1 VERPENPSGNNYV
14 LGLFRGLSR
23 RGDGSERNSR
33 ARLLVKRLA
42 PAFERRERK
51 NHGEDQ
57 RNKNQKTVSK
67 RRRYWVK
74 GEPDVATRSCRK
86 SNIKCQ
92 PDCGV
97 CVNST

>member
-57 RNKNQKTVSK
+57 RNKNRKTRECLKEDVIGSRVS
-67 RRRYWVK
+67 
-74 GEPDVATRSCRK
+74 PM
-86 SNIKCQ
+86 
-92 PDCGV
+92 
-97 CVNST
+97 